1 MYLFVFDYETGNI
14 DIIRD
19 VPENIDDIES
29 FVTDVLGYHLTS
41 VEYMLTKDENIINV
55 TDYDEKD
62 YSLIDVYSDYIYNK
76 F

>member
-29 FVTDVLGYHLTS
+29 FVTDTLGYHLTS
-41 VEYMLTKDENIINV
+41 VEYMLTKEENIVNII
-55 TDYDEKD
+55 DYDEKD

>member
-19 VPENIDDIES
+19 VPENINDLES

-41 VEYMLTKDENIINV
+41 VEYMLTDEENLFNV
-55 TDYDEKD
+55 MDYDKDD
-62 YSLIDVYSDYIYNK
+62 YSLIDVASDYICNK